1 MGGRFSEILNSA
13 EIRKIHD
20 TSMRILSEIGVKINH
35 DEILDLLSDAGAL
48 IDKETKV
55 ARMPEHLAME
65 SIKKSGKR
73 HVLYGRD
80 PSKSAKFGYS
90 HQLFMSSAGQYLWVD
105 ELKGKRRLATLKDT
119 TSAIRVGDALK
130 EIDIVG
136 AFVLPAGIPTEVRDI
151 HLYAELIKN
160 TGKPCSTWINN
171 GKTARY
177 IIEMLRIVAGG
188 AEKLKSKPMIEA
200 FIEPISPLQFGREG
214 LEILVEFAKA
224 NLPVGLGP
232 MAMAAATAPATLA
245 GTIAQENAEILAGIV
260 ISQLLC
266 PNLPVTYWGIPH
278 IMDPV
283 TGGISFGSPEQG
295 LMAAAIA
302 QVAKW
307 YGFSVGVNV
316 GLTDSKLSDVQD
328 GLERGTS
335 LLLGAMAGAD
345 IFGHMGIVGADQG
358 ASLAQLIID
367 NEMAGCLRRIMK
379 GFKINEETL
388 AFEAVKRV
396 DIGGHFLEDEH
407 TLRHFR
413 EEFWFPSLFD
423 RDNWDSWKKKGSKS
437 ILEKA
442 IQRKEEI
449 LKNHI
454 LKPLN
459 QSIVDQIDEIVKEA
473 DKNILGDGK
482 N

>member
-1 MGGRFSEILNSA
+1 MKYNFKILRSA
-13 EIRKIHD
+13 EIKRIHD
-20 TSMRILSEIGVKINH
+20 VSLHILNKIGVRINH
-35 DEILDLLSDAGAL
+35 NKILDLLRDAGATVNNW
-48 IDKETKV
+48 TKV
-55 ARMPEHLAME
+55 AKIPEYLVMD
-65 SIKKSGKR
+65 SIGKSSKK

-80 PSKSAKFGYS
+80 PSKIAKFGYGEE
-90 HQLFMSSAGQYLWVD
+90 LFMSSAGQYLWVD
-105 ELKGKRRLATLKDT
+105 ELRGKRRLATLEDT
-119 TSAIRVGDALK
+119 KSAIRMGDVLK

-136 AFVLPAGIPTEVRDI
+136 AFVLPAEIPAEIRDVHI
-151 HLYAELIKN
+151 YAELIKN

-200 FIEPISPLQFGREG
+200 FIEPISPLQFSREG

-224 NLPVGLGP
+224 NLPVGFGP
-232 MAMAAATAPATLA
+232 MAMATATAPATLA

-266 PNLPVTYWGIPH
+266 PDLPVTYWGIPH

-283 TGGISFGSPEQG
+283 TGNISFGSPEQG

-316 GLTDSKLSDVQD
+316 GLTDSKLSDAQN
-328 GLERGTS
+328 GLEKGIT
-335 LLLGAMAGAD
+335 LLLGALAGAD

-367 NEMAGCLRRIMK
+367 NEMASCLRRIMK
-379 GFKINEETL
+379 GFKISEETL
-388 AFEAVKRV
+388 AFKAIKRV

-407 TLRHFR
+407 TLRHFK
-413 EEFWFPSLFD
+413 EELWFPGLFD
-423 RDNWDSWKKKGSKS
+423 RDNWNSWKKKESKS

-442 IQRKEEI
+442 VQRKEEI

-454 LKPLN
+454 IKPLN

-473 DKNILGDGK
+473 DKDISGGGK